1 MTMNVDVAVLGGGL
15 AGNLLARQV
24 RRMLPELSVAVFER
38 EVERTYKVGESS
50 VEIAA
55 HYWVRRAGLATYFHK
70 EHLPKNGL
78 RFFFDS
84 EARDLEL
91 EQMSEIGVNGLPPYL
106 SFQMDRARLER
117 DLLRMNAELGADV
130 RMPAKVS
137 NLVLGKDGARHTFS
151 VDEDGRRTEWSA
163 RWVVDA
169 TGRESM
175 VAKQLDLRV
184 PEKSHRI
191 ASSWARVTDVADM
204 DDRPLA
210 PEWRGRVNDTCRTL
224 STNHFSYPGYWIW
237 FIPLREGLT
246 SIGVVQ
252 ESKYWTPERHKAE
265 GLMSFMNEHKAC
277 ASLLTKAKVVDVGA
291 FTQLAYRTKRFFSA
305 DRWALIGDAAAF
317 SDPFYSPGSDF
328 ITTEC
333 DFVTDLIAREARG
346 EAMEEP
352 VRLYD
357 EWMQYRFDTT
367 LAVYDQQYPTFGSY
381 ELFRAKAFFDT
392 GTYYN
397 LLFASFHREEHLSFR
412 HVRQALRRRQG
423 AMDMMTSVGRS
434 FATAAAEMMRRG
446 TYYRNNQGSFEV
458 DGRAAF
464 GAFANVGAPRTR
476 REIAMRTSAVL
487 QRTEELLSIALD
499 HDFGPVEHL
508 VRKADALAAE
518 IELGAGDPFLDEPAD
533 AGAERTS

>member
-1 MTMNVDVAVLGGGL
+1 MRAMPMMVDVAVLGGGL

-38 EVERTYKVGESS
+38 EAERTYKVGESS

-91 EQMSEIGVNGLPPYL
+91 EEMSEIGVNGLPPYL

-117 DLLRMNAELGADV
+117 DLLRMNVELGAEV
-130 RMPAKVS
+130 HMPAKVS
-137 NLVLGKDGARHTFS
+137 SLVLGEDGERHTFT

-175 VAKQLDLRV
+175 VAKQLELRV

-191 ASSWARVTDVADM
+191 ASSWARVTDVVDM
-204 DDRPLA
+204 DDRPQA
-210 PEWRGRVNDTCRTL
+210 PAWRGRVNDTCRTL

-237 FIPLREGLT
+237 FIPLRDGLT

-252 ESKYWTPERHKAE
+252 ESKYWTANRHKAD
-265 GLMSFMNEHKAC
+265 GLMSFMNEHKAV

-291 FTQLAYRTKRFFSA
+291 FTQLAYRTKKFFSS
-305 DRWALIGDAAAF
+305 DRWALVGDAAAF

-333 DFVTDLIAREARG
+333 DFITDLIARDARG
-346 EAMEEP
+346 EALAEP
-352 VRLYD
+352 TRLYD

-397 LLFASFHREEHLSFR
+397 LLFDAFHREEHLDFK

-423 AMDMMTSVGRS
+423 AMEMMTAVGRS
-434 FATAAAEMMRRG
+434 FSTAAAEMMKRG
-446 TYYRNNQGSFEV
+446 TYYRNNRGCFEV

-464 GAFANVGAPRTR
+464 GAFGNVGAPRTR
-476 REIAMRTSAVL
+476 REIAMRTSVVL
-487 QRTEELLSIALD
+487 QRAEELLAVALD
-499 HDFGPVEHL
+499 DDFGPVEHL
-508 VRKADALAAE
+508 VR
-518 IELGAGDPFLDEPAD
+518 AGDVIT
-533 AGAERTS
+533 AELERAAASDGVEQSP

>member
-1 MTMNVDVAVLGGGL
+1 MTISVDVAVLGGGL

-24 RRMLPELSVAVFER
+24 RRMLPQLSVAVFER

-55 HYWVRRAGLATYFHK
+55 HYWVRRLGLASYFHK

-78 RFFFDS
+78 RFFFDT
-84 EARDLEL
+84 EAHDLEL

-117 DLLRMNAELGADV
+117 DLMTMNTELGADV
-130 RMPAKVS
+130 RIGAKVS
-137 NLVLGKDGARHTFS
+137 NLQLGKDGARHTFS
-151 VDEDGRRTEWSA
+151 VDHDDKRTDWSA
-163 RWVVDA
+163 RWVIDA

-175 VAKQLDLRV
+175 IAKQLDLRV
-184 PEKSHRI
+184 AEKSHRI

-204 DDRPLA
+204 DDRPNA
-210 PEWRGRVNDTCRTL
+210 PAWRGRVNDTCRAL

-252 ESKYWTPERHKAE
+252 ESKYWTPERHKEA
-265 GLMSFMNEHKAC
+265 GLMKFMNEHKAV

-291 FTQLAYRTKRFFSA
+291 FTQLAYRTKKFFSA
-305 DRWALIGDAAAF
+305 DRWGLIGDAAAF

-328 ITTEC
+328 IVTEC
-333 DFVTDLIAREARG
+333 DFVTDLIAREVRG

-397 LLFASFHREEHLSFR
+397 LLFDSFHREEHLDFR
-412 HVRQALRRRQG
+412 RVRMALRRRAG
-423 AMDMMTSVGRS
+423 AMEMMTSVGKS

-446 TYYRNNQGSFEV
+446 TYYRNNRDCFEV

-464 GAFANVGAPRTR
+464 GAFGNVGAERTR
-476 REIAMRTSAVL
+476 REISMRTSVVL
-487 QRTEELLSIALD
+487 QRAEELLSVALD
-499 HDFGPVEHL
+499 GDFGPVEHL
-508 VRKADALAAE
+508 VRAGDVLTAE
-518 IELGAGDPFLDEPAD
+518 LESGAGA
-533 AGAERTS
+533 AQ

>member
-1 MTMNVDVAVLGGGL
+1 MTNSVDVAVLGGGL
-15 AGNLLARQV
+15 AGNLLARQL
-24 RRMLPELSVAVFER
+24 RRMLPEVSVAVFER
-38 EVERTYKVGESS
+38 DVERAYKVGESS

-55 HYWVRRAGLATYFHK
+55 HYWVRRLGLASYFHK

-84 EARDLEL
+84 EGHDLEL

-117 DLLRMNAELGADV
+117 DLMTMNQELGADV
-130 RMPAKVS
+130 RIGTKVS
-137 NLVLGKDGARHTFS
+137 NLVLGKDGERHRFS
-151 VDEDGRRTEWSA
+151 VEDGGTKTEWSA

-175 VAKQLDLRV
+175 IAKQLELRV

-191 ASSWARVTDVADM
+191 ASSWGRFTDVADM
-204 DDRPLA
+204 DDRPNA
-210 PEWRGRVNDTCRTL
+210 PAWRGRVNDTCRSL

-246 SIGVVQ
+246 SVGVVQ
-252 ESKYWTPERHKAE
+252 ESKDWSPARHKAD
-265 GLMSFMNEHKAC
+265 GLMKFLNEHKAVS
-277 ASLLTKAKVVDVGA
+277 SLLTKAKAVDVGA
-291 FTQLAYRTKRFFSA
+291 FTQLAYRTKKFFSA
-305 DRWALIGDAAAF
+305 DRWGLIGDAAAF

-328 ITTEC
+328 IVTEC
-333 DFVTDLIAREARG
+333 DFVTDLIARELRG
-346 EAMEEP
+346 EPMEEP

-357 EWMQYRFDTT
+357 DYMQYRFDTT
-367 LAVYDQQYPTFGSY
+367 LAVYDQQYPAFGSY

-397 LLFASFHREEHLSFR
+397 LLFDAFHREEHLDFR
-412 HVRQALRRRQG
+412 RVRMALRRRAG
-423 AMDMMTSVGRS
+423 AMEMMTSVGKS
-434 FATAAAEMMRRG
+434 FATAAAEMMKRG
-446 TYYRNNQGSFEV
+446 TYYRNNSGCYEV

-464 GAFANVGAPRTR
+464 GAFGNVGADRTR
-476 REIAMRTSAVL
+476 REIAARTNVVL
-487 QRTEELLSIALD
+487 QRADELLSVALD

-508 VRKADALAAE
+508 VR
-518 IELGAGDPFLDEPAD
+518 AGDVLEAE
-533 AGAERTS
+533 AGGAEQTP